1 MAKITEQTERFEDM
15 LDAMNKVVAAN
26 ADLTVEERNLLSVA
40 YKNTIGSRRTA
51 WRALSSI
58 EKKEEQKGSKN
69 IGLLRSYKA
78 KIETELNRYCNEILN
93 LIDTQLIPKSGNA
106 EAQVFY
112 FKMKGDYYR
121 YISEYTSGADHD
133 KAGNN
138 AHEAYKSA
146 TEKAEKELKTTHP
159 IRLGLALNYSVFH
172 YEVKNDPSKA
182 CQLAKQAF
190 DDAIADIDQIEEDQ
204 YKDATTIMQLIR
216 DNLTLWT
223 SELEE
228 DGDKWDDDIHPLY
241 TKSLSL
247 VMNTSINCI
256 SVLLIEHL
264 THQKWSINAK
274 ISKQN
279 ANSNWRNDRI
289 DEYHWSFAL
298 KSGVFLA

>member
-1 MAKITEQTERFEDM
+1 M
-15 LDAMNKVVAAN
+15 LDCMNKVVQAN
-26 ADLTVEERNLLSVA
+26 ADLTIEERNLLSVA

-69 IGLLRSYKA
+69 LPLLKNYKS
-78 KIETELNRYCNEILN
+78 KIEGELNRYCNEILG
-93 LIDTQLIPKSGNA
+93 LIDSQLIQKASNP

-112 FKMKGDYYR
+112 YKMKGDYYR
-121 YISEYTSGADHD
+121 YISEYTSGDDHK
-133 KAGNN
+133 KAGDS
-138 AHEAYKSA
+138 AHEAYKAAS
-146 TEKAEKELKTTHP
+146 EKAENELKTTHP

-190 DDAIADIDQIEEDQ
+190 DEAIADIDQIEEDQ

-228 DGDKWDDDIHPLY
+228 DGDK
-241 TKSLSL
+241 
-247 VMNTSINCI
+247 
-256 SVLLIEHL
+256 
-264 THQKWSINAK
+264 
-274 ISKQN
+274 
-279 ANSNWRNDRI
+279 
-289 DEYHWSFAL
+289 
-298 KSGVFLA
+298 